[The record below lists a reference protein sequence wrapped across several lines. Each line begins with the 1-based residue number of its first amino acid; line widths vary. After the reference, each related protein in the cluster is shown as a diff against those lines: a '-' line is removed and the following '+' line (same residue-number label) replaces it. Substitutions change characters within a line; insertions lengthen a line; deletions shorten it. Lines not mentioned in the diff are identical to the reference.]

1 MKFEDILITHADGK
15 RYAKQSGDKNLIH
28 TDEISGYN
36 SIYGEKI
43 CHGSNVLDKF
53 LKIFLKK
60 KKISHL
66 KYIFIKFNRHLSYNK
81 KIKIIKKKI
90 TK

>member
-36 SIYGEKI
+36 SIYGEKFVMVAMYWI
-43 CHGSNVLDKF
+43 SF
-53 LKIFLKK
+53 LKF
-60 KKISHL
+60 
-66 KYIFIKFNRHLSYNK
+66 F
-81 KIKIIKKKI
+81 
-90 TK
+90 

>member
-1 MKFEDILITHADGK
+1 MKFKDILITDADGK
-15 RYAKQSGDKNLIH
+15 MYAKQTGDKNLIH

-36 SIYGEKI
+36 SIYGEKV

-60 KKISHL
+60 KKTKSSKI
-66 KYIFIKFNRHLSYNK
+66 YIY
-81 KIKIIKKKI
+81 KI
-90 TK
+90 

>member
-43 CHGSNVLDKF
+43 CHGSKVLDKY
-53 LKIFLKK
+53 LKI
-60 KKISHL
+60 
-66 KYIFIKFNRHLSYNK
+66 
-81 KIKIIKKKI
+81 
-90 TK
+90 